1 MAPTVE
7 ELKVFSV
14 YDKSLSD
21 FAVNIFGSYL
31 TDSIPPFHFDL
42 YKLLPTEERL
52 VVAAPRGFAKSI
64 ICSVIYVAWL
74 AIFKHRKDICII
86 SASEGLAIDLLRKV
100 KLEIENNQKLLKVFG
115 DMRSDK
121 WTENHIILTN
131 GVNIRAKGAGAQIR
145 GFRPDCLVLDD
156 IETDE
161 SVESEE
167 QRKKLKDWLFR
178 ACINCLLP
186 KGQLVVVGT
195 IIHPLSLLAD
205 LLETPNGWTKLK
217 LQAYR
222 DNIEDEEHAI
232 WKSARPH
239 AWLQQ
244 RKKEIGSFAF
254 ASEYMNDPKMDSAAV
269 IKPENIRYWTETP
282 KQFNAVIAVDPAYSE
297 EEKSDWK
304 VATLVACDH
313 NGRRYVLRYIRSHAP
328 TGEFIDAF
336 LNMYQEYKWCI
347 TAIGIPNSG
356 TEKLFY
362 QTVLKRAED
371 RKIYAPFV
379 ELQNS
384 FTTQGGHTV
393 KKKKD
398 RITAA
403 LQYLFEQGKYYIHES
418 QFELRD
424 ELLTIG
430 SSRWDDIVDTLA
442 YAEQIITPDYREP
455 KEYKFDDAGYMIED
469 EPMRENYGL

>member
-1 MAPTVE
+1 MATKE
-7 ELKVFSV
+7 ELAVFSR
-14 YDKSLSD
+14 YDKDLAE
-21 FAVNIFGSYL
+21 FAVNIFGTYL
-31 TDSIPPFHFDL
+31 TDTIPPFHFDL
-42 YKLLPTEERL
+42 YKLLPKEERL
-52 VVAAPRGFAKSI
+52 VVAAPRGFAKSM
-64 ICSVIYVAWL
+64 ICSVVYVAWL

-100 KLEIENNQKLLKVFG
+100 KMEIENNQKLLHIFG

-205 LLETPNGWTKLK
+205 LLETPNGWKKLK
-217 LQAYR
+217 LRAYI
-222 DNIEDEEHAI
+222 DNIEDEEHAL

-239 AWLQQ
+239 VWLQQ

-269 IKPENIRYWTETP
+269 IKPENIRYWTELP
-282 KQFNAVIAVDPAYSE
+282 KQYNAVIAVDPAYSE

-304 VATLVACDH
+304 VASLVLCDH
-313 NGRRYVLRYIRSHAP
+313 NGNRYVAKYIRTHD
-328 TGEFIDAF
+328 TTLEFIDAF
-336 LNMYQEYKWCI
+336 LNMYLANKGSVQ
-347 TAIGIPNSG
+347 AIGVPNSG

-362 QTVLKRAED
+362 STCLKRAEE
-371 RKIYAPFV
+371 RKINAPFV
-379 ELQNS
+379 ELTNS
-384 FTTQGGHTV
+384 FTTQGGNTV
-393 KKKKD
+393 RKKKD
-398 RITAA
+398 RICAA
-403 LQYLFEQGKYYIHES
+403 IQYLFEQGKYYIHES
-418 QFELRD
+418 MYELRD

-430 SSRWDDIVDTLA
+430 SSRWDDLVDSLA

-455 KEYKFDDAGYMIED
+455 KQFNFDDAGYLIED
-469 EPMRENYGL
+469 EPRADNYGI